1 MSIRRLLPL
10 LGALAAILGL
20 SALPSASLART
31 TSASST
37 LRQAVDPSAVDD
49 SSDSADDPTVDD
61 TTSSD
66 SCDTSGDQSAADP
79 SVDDPSSAGDSSS
92 ADGSSSST
100 DSTSADDSA
109 TADDST
115 SADDSSTDDPSSD
128 GSSSDGS
135 SSDGSSSDGSCSG
148 DVQIDPTIHALDAH
162 AGTKVAR
169 TGVLTQTIDMP
180 GPGTIDETLTLPGA
194 VAASV
199 AGSAAKLLGSKH
211 LRVARAQTITIRVK
225 LNQRGR
231 KALRTATR
239 ALSLRL
245 NTSIHLTA
253 GTTSSRSATL
263 KLQPKAAHP
272 KRRAAKHAKH

>member
-115 SADDSSTDDPSSD
+115 SADDSSTDDP
-128 GSSSDGS
+128 SSDGS